1 MQKIEVTKGTPPQ
14 KGYAIHIG
22 AGAMEKISALY
33 DFGQYS
39 HVFIVTDETIAPILL
54 DKLKA
59 VLPDE
64 VSAIVLPH
72 GEEQKNIANAQK
84 IWTAMHKAGC
94 DRHTLLINLGG
105 GVVGDIGGFAAS
117 TYMRGIPFLNI
128 PTTLLSQVDSSVG
141 GKTGVNFD
149 GIKNLVGTF
158 NPPFGVVIDP
168 QMLSTLPERE
178 FISGFGEIIKHGL
191 IWDEHH
197 FEQATAKRPQDF
209 THDELAD
216 IITASCRI
224 KLAIVED
231 DLHESSSRRLVN
243 FGHTVGHAIEALSLE
258 TDAPLLH
265 GEAISIGMA
274 AEATISVKSG
284 LLPAADLETIITAL
298 KRAGLP
304 VTVSGLKE
312 DDIRRKMQSDKKNIK
327 GTPNFTLIDRIGH
340 ALYNKEVPS
349 SVVTEA
355 IQAILD

>member
-14 KGYAIHIG
+14 KGYTIHIG
-22 AGAMEKISALY
+22 AGAMEKISSLY

-39 HVFIVTDETIAPILL
+39 HVFVVTDETIAPVLL

-59 VLPDE
+59 ALPDE
-64 VSAIVLPH
+64 VSVIVLPH
-72 GEEQKNIANAQK
+72 GEKQKNIANIQK
-84 IWTAMHKAGC
+84 IWTAMHEAGC

-158 NPPFGVVIDP
+158 SPPFGVVIDP
-168 QMLSTLPERE
+168 QVLGTLPERE
-178 FISGFGEIIKHGL
+178 FISAFGEIIKHGL
-191 IWDEHH
+191 IWDARH

-209 THDELAD
+209 THDELAG

-231 DLHESSSRRLVN
+231 DLHESSSRKLVN
-243 FGHTVGHAIEALSLE
+243 FGHTIGHAIEALSLE
-258 TDAPLLH
+258 TDKPLLH

-274 AEATISVKSG
+274 TEAMISVNSG
-284 LLPAADLETIITAL
+284 LLPAANLETITGAL
-298 KRAGLP
+298 RHAGLP

-312 DDIRRKMQSDKKNIK
+312 DDIRRKMQSDKKNVK
-327 GTPNFTLIDRIGH
+327 GTLNFTLIDRIGH

-355 IQAILD
+355 IHDILD